1 MQNPLLYLVIY
12 YYREAPE
19 DVTRG
24 QSDSEDVG
32 ARVYRLNLRSRAYE
46 SFVELPQNA
55 RRKERLGF
63 KTTEIASPPSQVL
76 GVSANGSFYLLG
88 FLDPNLYVLTI
99 LDPAGRVRERRY
111 MVIEDSELT
120 YRDLR
125 LSPTGLIY
133 GLLCDQTR
141 AHVSWWRSDLL
152 AKGD

>member
-1 MQNPLLYLVIY
+1 
-12 YYREAPE
+12 
-19 DVTRG
+19 
-24 QSDSEDVG
+24 
-32 ARVYRLNLRSRAYE
+32 VYRLNLKSRVYE

-55 RRKERLGF
+55 RRKEKVGF
-63 KTTEIASPPSQVL
+63 KTTEIASPPSQLL

-88 FLDPNLYVLTI
+88 FLDPNLYALTI

-125 LSPTGLIY
+125 LSPTGMVY

-152 AKGD
+152 LRGD